1 MSDPKIGS
9 NTPPINPGI
18 SLDNRRKPVS
28 LDQGKAIDDR
38 KYIPKKY
45 KEVAANMEQQFAEM
59 MIDQMAKTVDE
70 NEVDGDSAG
79 MDFYKSLQ
87 KGERAKALTEQN
99 NLGLQNMILDQ
110 IYPKRMRNE
119 MALKQ
124 YEAQANRIHH
134 NLPSYKIDR
143 KIDTIEMGKNDS
155 TPVSDG
161 TSPVTIQK
169 DGGLQ

>member
-1 MSDPKIGS
+1 MSDTKIG
-9 NTPPINPGI
+9 NNPPIQPGI
-18 SLDNRRKPVS
+18 AVQNQNQPKS
-28 LDQGKAIDDR
+28 LDQGKRIDDR
-38 KYIPKKY
+38 QYIPAKY

-59 MIDQMAKTVDE
+59 MVEQMSRTVEE
-70 NEVDGDSAG
+70 NPEESGGAAG
-79 MDFYKSLQ
+79 DFYKSLE
-87 KGERAKALTEQN
+87 KSERAKSLTEQN

-143 KIDTIEMGKNDS
+143 KVDTIEMGKNDS
-155 TPVSDG
+155 TSVSDG
-161 TSPVTIQK
+161 TTPVMTQK

>member
-9 NTPPINPGI
+9 NPPINLGI
-18 SLDNRRKPVS
+18 SVGNNRQKSLP
-28 LDQGKAIDDR
+28 LDQSKRVDDR
-38 KYIPKKY
+38 EFIPAKY

-70 NEVDGDSAG
+70 NEVDGDGAG

-124 YEAQANRIHH
+124 YEAQSNRIHH

-143 KIDTIEMGKNDS
+143 KVDTIEMGKNDS
-155 TPVSDG
+155 TSVSDG
-161 TSPVTIQK
+161 TTPVTIQK

>member
-9 NTPPINPGI
+9 NPPINPGI
-18 SLDNRRKPVS
+18 AVDNRRKAVS
-28 LDQGKAIDDR
+28 LDQGKPVDDR
-38 KYIPKKY
+38 KYIPERF
-45 KEVAANMEQQFAEM
+45 KEVAASMEQQFAEM

-70 NEVDGDSAG
+70 NQVDGDSAG
-79 MDFYKSLQ
+79 MDYYKSLQ

-110 IYPKRMRNE
+110 IYPKRLRNE
-119 MALKQ
+119 MGLKQ

-143 KIDTIEMGKNDS
+143 KVDTIEMGKNDS
-155 TPVSDG
+155 TSVSDG
-161 TSPVTIQK
+161 TTPVTTQK

>member
-1 MSDPKIGS
+1 MSDTRIG
-9 NTPPINPGI
+9 NNPPVNLGI
-18 SLDNRRKPVS
+18 SVENRKKALSLEQGKPV
-28 LDQGKAIDDR
+28 DDR
-38 KYIPKKY
+38 KFIPERF
-45 KEVAANMEQQFAEM
+45 KEVAASMEQQFAEM

-70 NEVDGDSAG
+70 NPVDGDSAG

-99 NLGLQNMILDQ
+99 SLGLQSMILDQ

-143 KIDTIEMGKNDS
+143 KVDTIEMGKNDS
-155 TPVSDG
+155 TSVSDG